1 MLSQRSAPS
10 SPCLVWKSLK
20 VYFCFKRLQE
30 ECSGLGALFPELT
43 GEAGAAGGARVPSGT
58 SALPLSELGGQ
69 GKAEVLQLF
78 SFPACQLVQAGRKF
92 PVPNPWSQTRWLS
105 LIWVWMHWS
114 GLGQQSSKVQL
125 SQ

>member
-10 SPCLVWKSLK
+10 SPCLVRKSLK
-20 VYFCFKRLQE
+20 VHFCFKRLQE

-43 GEAGAAGGARVPSGT
+43 GEAGGAGGARVPSGT

-78 SFPACQLVQAGRKF
+78 SFQLASLCRQGESSQCQTPGPR
-92 PVPNPWSQTRWLS
+92 
-105 LIWVWMHWS
+105 
-114 GLGQQSSKVQL
+114 LGGSA
-125 SQ
+125 